1 MLPKRYKSTEVDRIT
16 WLHVPSG
23 TLWSTSSDT
32 HQPLVIRKAQMLYQS
47 NQITVIKVTASGS
60 ASESHSKLA
69 RGRLIL
75 LYKAHMSTI
84 KFKRSMMYTC
94 FNKQDLK

>member
-1 MLPKRYKSTEVDRIT
+1 MLPKRYKSIEVDRIT
-16 WLHVPSG
+16 WLHMPSG

-32 HQPLVIRKAQMLYQS
+32 HQPLVIRKDELLYQS
-47 NQITVIKVTASGS
+47 NKIAVIKVTASGS

-75 LYKAHMSTI
+75 LYKAHMFTI
-84 KFKRSMMYTC
+84 KIQAFHDESL
-94 FNKQDLK
+94 F